1 MSTTLC
7 IVLGVMLAL
16 AATVLAVIFILPEKK
31 ASSKNA
37 FVRFLHKII
46 SFKSLMLDKI
56 LKILYIFST
65 AYVILTGF
73 LMLFG
78 FENLFGGYSY
88 YLRPTWLGGYGL
100 LLIFVGPIVVRI
112 VYESLMMFILL
123 VRNTIDIRNKLYNE
137 EAKSDNELDDLK
149 EIFKKKPAQ
158 NPMVTPVQNTVPVQS
173 PVASQHYQNVT
184 PSPTMPQYQAPVNY
198 VQDTSPDMS
207 PDPMYVFCTK
217 CGTRYDANSGFCP
230 RCGNRN

>member
-1 MSTTLC
+1 MPTILC
-7 IVLGVMLAL
+7 VVLGVMLAL

-31 ASSKNA
+31 ATSKNA
-37 FVRFLHKII
+37 FVRFLHKLI
-46 SFKSLMLDKI
+46 SFKSLLLDKI

-65 AYVILTGF
+65 AFVILTGV

-78 FENLFGGYSY
+78 FENLFGEYSY

-112 VYESLMMFILL
+112 LYESLMMFILL

-149 EIFKKKPAQ
+149 ELFKKKPA
-158 NPMVTPVQNTVPVQS
+158 PDPVVTPVQNAIPVQS
-173 PVASQHYQNVT
+173 PVVPQHYQNT
-184 PSPTMPQYQAPVNY
+184 ASPTIPQYQAPIN
-198 VQDTSPDMS
+198 QMQNITPDVT
-207 PDPMYVFCTK
+207 PAPMYVFCTK
-217 CGTRYDANSGFCP
+217 CGTRYDANDGLCP
-230 RCGNRN
+230 RCGKIN